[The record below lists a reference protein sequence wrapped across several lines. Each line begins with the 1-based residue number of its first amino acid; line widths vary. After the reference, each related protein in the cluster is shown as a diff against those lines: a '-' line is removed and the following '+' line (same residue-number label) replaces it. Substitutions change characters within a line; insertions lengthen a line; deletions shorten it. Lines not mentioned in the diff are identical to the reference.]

1 MIRSRGAVLIC
12 AAAFALAGQGA
23 AGARQDPAA
32 DDWCRDQRENRRP
45 TFCEVRQS
53 TVVPGGTLTVDASP
67 NGGIRV
73 QGGSRGDIAVDARVV
88 ATADSE
94 ARAREIAGAVQVE
107 TSSANVSA
115 TGPRGLDRNE
125 SWHVSYRIAVPTRTS
140 LSLRSTNGGIT
151 IEDVEGHIEFQT
163 TNGGVKLSNLA
174 GEVTGRTSN
183 GGIHV
188 DLEGA
193 TWSGAGLDV
202 STSNGGVRIS
212 VPERYSAR
220 LEAGTHNGGMQ
231 VDFPVM
237 AQGRIGR
244 EIAANLGAGGPLIRV
259 RTHNGG
265 IRVTKK

>member
-1 MIRSRGAVLIC
+1 MIRSRGVVLIG
-12 AAAFALAGQGA
+12 AAAVVLGVHGA

-32 DDWCRDQRENRRP
+32 DDWCRDQRDNRRP

-53 TVVPGGTLTVDASP
+53 TVMPGGTLTVDAAP

-73 QGGSRGDIAVDARVV
+73 QGGPRGDILVHARVV
-88 ATADSE
+88 ATAETE

-107 TSSANVSA
+107 TSSASVSA
-115 TGPRGLDRNE
+115 SGPRGLDRNE
-125 SWHVSYRIAVPTRTS
+125 SWHVSYRVAVPTHTS

-151 IEDVEGHIEFQT
+151 IADVDGRIEFHT
-163 TNGGVKLSNLA
+163 TNGGVKLASLA

-183 GGIHV
+183 GGIDV
-188 DLEGA
+188 DLDGA
-193 TWSGAGLDV
+193 TWTGAGLDV
-202 STSNGGVRIS
+202 ATSNGGVRIR
-212 VPERYSAR
+212 VPEGYSAR
-220 LEAGTHNGGMQ
+220 LEAGTNNGGMR

-259 RTHNGG
+259 RTNNGG
-265 IRVTKK
+265 IQVMKK